1 MNWLTYAS
9 SISLHSNNGVAAKL
23 LIDAGAKVNARDPG
37 GNTPLSLAAALG
49 HCNVVKA
56 LLDSPDTDIN
66 AQVHS
71 VRLQVCREADLFA
84 PGSVSLPA

>member
-1 MNWLTYAS
+1 MQHDALCHIENRPKCDEY
-9 SISLHSNNGVAAKL
+9 SLHSNNGVAAKL
-23 LIDAGAKVNARDPG
+23 LIDAGAKVNAKDPG

-66 AQVHS
+66 SQVH
-71 VRLQVCREADLFA
+71 RAACM
-84 PGSVSLPA
+84 